1 MEANTEEL
9 QRAIESQHGGTATF
23 AHEMPVT
30 ETWQGQT
37 VWDGV
42 VSVFDLSGHPLAKR
56 AYAWSEPIEGSSKRH
71 VYAVLHVT
79 PVDSAQDAVKA
90 SIVHRSRN

>member
-1 MEANTEEL
+1 MTGDL
-9 QRAIESQHGGTATF
+9 HSHDLIAIESQHGGKATF

-42 VSVFDLSGHPLAKR
+42 VSVLAYL
-56 AYAWSEPIEGSSKRH
+56 AIP
-71 VYAVLHVT
+71 
-79 PVDSAQDAVKA
+79 
-90 SIVHRSRN
+90 